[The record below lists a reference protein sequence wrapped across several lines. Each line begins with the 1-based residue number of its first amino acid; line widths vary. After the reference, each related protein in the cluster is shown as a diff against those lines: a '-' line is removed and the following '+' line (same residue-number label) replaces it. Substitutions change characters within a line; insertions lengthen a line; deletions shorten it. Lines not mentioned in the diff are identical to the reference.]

1 MATDIGPKIGLQGEQ
16 QFKNAIKDINSSLKV
31 LDSEMKMVT
40 SEFDKNDK
48 SMEAL
53 TKQNDAYKK
62 KVDELNQKLK
72 LQGDQLE
79 RAKEVYKDQP
89 EYIAELQT
97 AYNKTQ
103 TEINKLNLK
112 IEKNN
117 KEMKTQVDVSGLA
130 KKAMVGFAAAAAAA
144 GTAVAAAAAAALK
157 IGKSFVTM
165 TIEAGKAADE
175 LSELSVKT
183 GLSTDELQKYQ
194 FAADRIDVSVETIT
208 GSMTKLTRSM
218 SSASKGSKTTSQ
230 AFAKLGIT
238 ITNSN
243 GELRDRN
250 EVFRETINALGKIE
264 NVTERDAVA
273 MELFGKSAQELNPL
287 IMGGADALDE
297 FGKEAEQAGLIL
309 SSSQLQNLNVLNDAV
324 DRFTTTWSSA
334 KMLFA
339 STFSA
344 DMGQTIDLITDAV
357 QRLTKAFSEGGI
369 EGALAELPKI
379 VDDLAGDLGTK
390 IKKLSELGGE
400 IIKALAKGI
409 SIVAPE
415 LVPAA
420 LDALGVFV
428 DTLLEPDTLETVLRA
443 AGTVVIKFVEGVVS
457 NLPLIFDVAWDLIRE
472 LVKGTAE
479 ASFNLIPDE
488 GKQLIDNFIQG
499 VKSYFKNLFDTGKN
513 IIGEMKEGIDE
524 RLGEAWDWGAEFIT
538 SLRQGMESKWQSL
551 KETCSNIAGT
561 IWSYFHHSHPEVGPL
576 KDDYKWGPDM
586 MKQFADGISSN
597 AWRVQN
603 AVNGVA
609 EDMTF
614 SADASFASRAVSN
627 EGMKIYLST
636 GQLVGGIAPYMNN
649 TLGYAYVQD
658 VRGAMA

>member
-1 MATDIGPKIGLQGEQ
+1 
-16 QFKNAIKDINSSLKV
+16 
-31 LDSEMKMVT
+31 MK
-40 SEFDKNDK
+40 
-48 SMEAL
+48 
-53 TKQNDAYKK
+53 
-62 KVDELNQKLK
+62 
-72 LQGDQLE
+72 
-79 RAKEVYKDQP
+79 
-89 EYIAELQT
+89 
-97 AYNKTQ
+97 
-103 TEINKLNLK
+103 
-112 IEKNN
+112 
-117 KEMKTQVDVSGLA
+117 
-130 KKAMVGFAAAAAAA
+130 GFATVAAAS
-144 GTAVAAAAAAALK
+144 AVALAAAAAAALK
-157 IGKSFVTM
+157 IGKSLANM
-165 TIEAGKAADE
+165 ALEAGKAADE
-175 LSELSVKT
+175 LTTLSVQT
-183 GLSTDELQKYQ
+183 GISTEELQKYQ

-238 ITNSN
+238 ITKSN

-287 IMGGADALDE
+287 ILGGADALDE
-297 FGKEAEQAGLIL
+297 FGREAEQAGLIL

-324 DRFTTTWSSA
+324 DRFKTTWSSA

-379 VDDLAGDLGTK
+379 VDDLSGELGTK

-443 AGTVVIKFVEGVVS
+443 AGQVVIKFVEGVVA
-457 NLPLIFDVAWDLIRE
+457 NLPLIFSVAWDLVRE

-479 ASFNLIPDE
+479 ASFKLIPDE
-488 GKQLIDNFIQG
+488 GRQLIDNFVQG
-499 VKSYFKNLFDTGKN
+499 VKSYFSNLFQTGKN

-524 RLGEAWDWGAEFIT
+524 RISEAWNWGADLIAAFKKGIT
-538 SLRQGMESKWQSL
+538 DSWKGL
-551 KETCSNIAGT
+551 KDTLSSTGKIVKNFLGFSE
-561 IWSYFHHSHPEVGPL
+561 PKEGPL
-576 KDDYKWGPDM
+576 SNFHTYAPDM
-586 MKQFADGISSN
+586 MKLYAKGITDN

-609 EDMTF
+609 QDMTF

>member
-1 MATDIGPKIGLQGEQ
+1 MANDIGPKIGLQGEKEFQ
-16 QFKNAIKDINSSLKV
+16 NAIKDINRNLKL
-31 LDSEMKMVT
+31 LDSEMKVVT
-40 SEFDKNDK
+40 SEFDRNDK

-89 EYIAELQT
+89 EYIEELQT

-103 TEINKLNLK
+103 VEINKLNLK
-112 IEKNN
+112 IKKNN
-117 KEMKTQVDVSGLA
+117 EEMQQNSKLTEVAG
-130 KKAMVGFAAAAAAA
+130 KAMKGFATVAAAS
-144 GTAVAAAAAAALK
+144 AVALAAAAAAALK
-157 IGKSFVTM
+157 IGKSLANM
-165 TIEAGKAADE
+165 ALEAGKAADE
-175 LSELSVKT
+175 LTTLSAQT

-238 ITNSN
+238 ITDSN

-287 IMGGADALDE
+287 ILGGADALDE
-297 FGKEAEQAGLIL
+297 FGKEAEKAGLVL

-324 DRFTTTWSSA
+324 DRFKTTWSSA

-369 EGALAELPKI
+369 EGALKELPKI
-379 VDDLAGDLGTK
+379 VEDLAGDLKERIAKFGE
-390 IKKLSELGGE
+390 IGGE
-400 IIKALAKGI
+400 LIKALAKGI
-409 SIVAPE
+409 SIMAPE

-420 LDALGVFV
+420 IEALGVFV
-428 DTLLEPDTLETVLRA
+428 DAILEPDTLQTVLEA
-443 AGTVVIKFVEGVVS
+443 AGTVVIKFVEGVIK
-457 NLPLIFDVAWDLIRE
+457 NLPMIVTTALQLIRE
-472 LVKGTAE
+472 LVSTMAKAI
-479 ASFNLIPDE
+479 FNLIPPE
-488 GKQLIDNFIQG
+488 GRQLIENFIKG
-499 VKSYFKNLFDTGKN
+499 IKEWWENLKKTGRD
-513 IIGEMKEGIDE
+513 IIEKTKEGVTE
-524 RLGEAWDWGAEFIT
+524 RLTEAKNWGRDLIDSFSAGIRAKWD
-538 SLRQGMESKWQSL
+538 SL
-551 KETCSNIAGT
+551 KTTMRNTGNIVKNFLGF
-561 IWSYFHHSHPEVGPL
+561 SEPKEGPL
-576 KDDYKWGPDM
+576 SNFHTYAPDM
-586 MKQFADGISSN
+586 IKLYAKGITDK

-609 EDMTF
+609 QDMTF
-614 SADASFASRAVSN
+614 SADASFASRAASN

>member
-16 QFKNAIKDINSSLKV
+16 QFKNAIKDINQSLKT
-31 LDSEMKMVT
+31 LDSEMKLVT
-40 SEFDKNDK
+40 SEFDKNDA
-48 SMEAL
+48 SMEKL
-53 TKQNDAYKK
+53 TKQNDVY
-62 KVDELNQKLK
+62 ERQILTLNDKLK
-72 LQGDQLE
+72 VQGDRL
-79 RAKEVYKDQP
+79 KEAAAAYGEADSRTMK
-89 EYIAELQT
+89 LQQD
-97 AYNKTQ
+97 YNKTQ
-103 TEINKLNLK
+103 AEINTLNQK
-112 IEKNN
+112 IEANN
-117 KEMKTQVDVSGLA
+117 KALKENNKFSELA
-130 KKAMVGFAAAAAAA
+130 GKAMKGFATVAAAS
-144 GTAVAAAAAAALK
+144 AVALAAAAAAALK
-157 IGKSFVTM
+157 IGKSLANM
-165 TIEAGKAADE
+165 ALEAGKAADE
-175 LSELSVKT
+175 LTTLSAQT

-238 ITNSN
+238 ITDSN

-324 DRFTTTWSSA
+324 DRFKTTWSSA

-379 VDDLAGDLGTK
+379 VEDLAGDMTEK
-390 IKKLSELGGE
+390 IKKFGEIGGE
-400 IIKALAKGI
+400 LIKALAKGI
-409 SIVAPE
+409 SIMAPE

-420 LDALGVFV
+420 IEALGVFV
-428 DTLLEPDTLETVLRA
+428 DAILEPDTLQTVLEA
-443 AGTVVIKFVEGVVS
+443 AGTVVIKFVEGVIK
-457 NLPLIFDVAWDLIRE
+457 NLPMIVTTALQLIRE
-472 LVKGTAE
+472 LVSTMAQ
-479 ASFNLIPDE
+479 AIFDLIPPE
-488 GKQLIDNFIQG
+488 GRQLIENFINGIKQWWD
-499 VKSYFKNLFDTGKN
+499 NLKKTGRD
-513 IIGEMKEGIDE
+513 IIEKTKEGVTE
-524 RLGEAWDWGAEFIT
+524 RLTEAKNWGKDLVDN
-538 SLRQGMESKWQSL
+538 LRSGIESKWNNL
-551 KETCSNIAGT
+551 KTTLKNTAQIIGNYLGFSE
-561 IWSYFHHSHPEVGPL
+561 PKEGPL
-576 KDDYKWGPDM
+576 SNFHTYGPDM
-586 MKQFADGISSN
+586 MKLYAKGITDN

-609 EDMTF
+609 QDMTF
-614 SADASFASRAVSN
+614 SADASFASRAASN

>member
-16 QFKNAIKDINSSLKV
+16 QFKNAIKDINQSLKT
-31 LDSEMKMVT
+31 LDSEMKLVT
-40 SEFDKNDK
+40 SEFDKNDT
-48 SMEAL
+48 SMEKL
-53 TKQNDAYKK
+53 TKQNDVY
-62 KVDELNQKLK
+62 ERQILTLNDKLK
-72 LQGDQLE
+72 VQGDRL
-79 RAKEVYKDQP
+79 KEAAAAYGEADSRTMK
-89 EYIAELQT
+89 LQQD
-97 AYNKTQ
+97 YNKTQ
-103 TEINKLNLK
+103 AEINTLNQK
-112 IEKNN
+112 IEANN
-117 KEMKTQVDVSGLA
+117 KALKENNKFSELA
-130 KKAMVGFAAAAAAA
+130 GKAMKGFATVAAAS
-144 GTAVAAAAAAALK
+144 AVALAAAAAAALK
-157 IGKSFVTM
+157 IGKSLANM
-165 TIEAGKAADE
+165 ALEAGQAADE

-230 AFAKLGIT
+230 AFAKLGVT

-324 DRFTTTWSSA
+324 DRFKTTWSSA

-379 VDDLAGDLGTK
+379 VEDLAGDMTEK
-390 IKKLSELGGE
+390 IKKFGEVGGE
-400 IIKALAKGI
+400 LIKVLAKGI
-409 SIVAPE
+409 SIMAPE

-420 LDALGVFV
+420 IEALGVFV
-428 DTLLEPDTLETVLRA
+428 DAILEPDTLQTVLEA
-443 AGTVVIKFVEGVVS
+443 AGKVVIKFVEGVIY
-457 NLPLIFDVAWDLIRE
+457 NLPMIVQVAWDLLKE
-472 LVKGTAE
+472 LVVAIGQAIWD
-479 ASFNLIPDE
+479 LIPPE
-488 GKQLIDNFIQG
+488 GQVLITNFVEGI
-499 VKSYFKNLFDTGKN
+499 KAWFKNIFDTGKDM
-513 IIGEMKEGIDE
+513 IGEMKAGIDE
-524 RLGEAWDWGAEFIT
+524 RISEAWDWGSELISNFI
-538 SLRQGMESKWQSL
+538 SGLGSHWDSL
-551 KETCSNIAGT
+551 KTTVSNIAGT
-561 IWSYFHHSHPEVGPL
+561 IWSYLHHSHPEVGPL
-576 KDDYKWGPDM
+576 KDDYKWGGDFVR
-586 MKQFADGISSN
+586 QYADGISSN
-597 AWRVQN
+597 AWRVQS
-603 AVNGVA
+603 AVNGLA
-609 EDMTF
+609 QDMTF
-614 SADASFASRAVSN
+614 SADASFASRAASN